1 MSNKKSLLTE
11 SEIRRFMTLAN
22 IPSVGKL
29 NETSEAERYASGEPG
44 LEMRKTPMKSEG
56 DVGVY
61 EEDPMPEE
69 PSAGEGDELDLGDMD
84 AGGEM
89 GAGGDDKEARFEEAI
104 MTLAELAGIEID
116 TGSGEAAGGVEMGAD
131 SEEEEDESDEEEE
144 EEEEEVEEN
153 MEVEEGEP
161 VEGQPEPSAVMQE
174 AKLVDAVLARV
185 TARLV
190 AEAKKKKAGVA
201 AAKKKADMKKKAAD
215 MKKKKA
221 GAGEK
226 APKKLEEANAAAP
239 KSTMSNASK
248 AGVAKAA
255 GKADKG
261 TWGVSSKVQD
271 MEWKEGKGKGGH
283 EMSTESA
290 SAEHIVSHGKK
301 NLATQG
307 GNKSK

>member
-1 MSNKKSLLTE
+1 
-11 SEIRRFMTLAN
+11 MTLAN
-22 IPSVGKL
+22 IPTVGKL
-29 NETSEAERYASGEPG
+29 NETAQPYGGE
-44 LEMRKTPMKSEG
+44 KKDPMEVEG
-56 DVGVY
+56 NVGMY

-69 PSAGEGDELDLGDMD
+69 PSAVEGDEELDLGD
-84 AGGEM
+84 EM
-89 GAGGDDKEARFEEAI
+89 GDMEAGGDDREARFEEAI

-116 TGSGEAAGGVEMGAD
+116 TGGGEAAGGVEMDAD
-131 SEEEEDESDEEEE
+131 GEEEE
-144 EEEEEVEEN
+144 EEEEGGEDEEEQDEVEEN
-153 MEVEEGEP
+153 MEIEDEP
-161 VEGQPEPSAVMQE
+161 PSAVMQE
-174 AKLVDAVLARV
+174 AKLVDTVLARV

-190 AEAKKKKAGVA
+190 AEAKKKKADAA
-201 AAKKKADMKKKAAD
+201 AAKKKADMKKKAAE
-215 MKKKKA
+215 MKKKK
-221 GAGEK
+221 GEK
-226 APKKLEEANAAAP
+226 EPKKLEEANAPAP